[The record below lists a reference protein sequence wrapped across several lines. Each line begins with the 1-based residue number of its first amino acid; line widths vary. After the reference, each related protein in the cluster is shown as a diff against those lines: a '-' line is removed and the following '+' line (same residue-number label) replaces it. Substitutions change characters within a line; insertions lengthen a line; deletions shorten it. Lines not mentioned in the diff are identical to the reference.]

1 MSGRNRAPDVVLC
14 RGCCCGTHDKHPD
27 VDHAAQRSAFE
38 SAARRS
44 GARLVVAD
52 CLDACDRSNVVV
64 VRPRG
69 RGTPRPVWLGD
80 VLEPT
85 RTDAVVAWAQAGGPG
100 VAPLPDVLTD
110 CVFTPTRHNKQELDE
125 AP

>member
-1 MSGRNRAPDVVLC
+1 VRSPDVVLC
-14 RGCCCGTHDKHPD
+14 RGCCCGTDGKHPE
-27 VDHAAQRSAFE
+27 VDHGAQRRALE
-38 SAARRS
+38 AAARRS

-80 VLEPT
+80 VLDDE
-85 RTDAVVAWAQAGGPG
+85 RTSAVAAWASAGGPG
-100 VAPLPDVLTD
+100 AAPLPEVLGA
-110 CVFTPTRHNKQELDE
+110 CVFTPTRHSRQELDE
-125 AP
+125 A

>member
-1 MSGRNRAPDVVLC
+1 MSGKGRAPDVVLC
-14 RGCCCGTHDKHPD
+14 RGCCCGTDGKHPG
-27 VDHAAQRSAFE
+27 VDHSAQRTALE
-38 SAARRS
+38 QAARRT

-80 VLEPT
+80 VLDEE
-85 RTDAVVAWAQAGGPG
+85 RTHAVAAWAQAGGPG
-100 VAPLPDVLTD
+100 AAPLPAALEP

-125 AP
+125 V

>member
-1 MSGRNRAPDVVLC
+1 MSGKGRSPDVVLC
-14 RGCCCGTHDKHPD
+14 RGCCCGTDEKHPD
-27 VDHAAQRSAFE
+27 VDHAAQRAALE
-38 SAARRS
+38 SAVRTA

-69 RGTPRPVWLGD
+69 RGRPRPVWLGD
-80 VLEPT
+80 VLDEA
-85 RTDAVVAWAQAGGPG
+85 RTQAVAAWATAGGPG
-100 VAPLPDVLTD
+100 AAALPEALET

-125 AP
+125 V

>member
-1 MSGRNRAPDVVLC
+1 MGSRTPDIVLC
-14 RGCCCGTHDKHPD
+14 RGCCCGTEDKHPD
-27 VDHAAQRSAFE
+27 VDHAGQRAVLE
-38 SAARRS
+38 RAVRGA

-80 VLEPT
+80 VLEPE
-85 RTDAVVAWAQAGGPG
+85 RTQAVAAWAAAGGPG
-100 VAPLPDVLTD
+100 QAPLPTD
-110 CVFTPTRHNKQELDE
+110 LQTCVFTPTRHNKQELDE
-125 AP
+125 V

>member
-1 MSGRNRAPDVVLC
+1 VLC
-14 RGCCCGTHDKHPD
+14 RGCCCGTLDKHPD
-27 VDHAAQRSAFE
+27 ADHTAQRVVLEQAT
-38 SAARRS
+38 RRS

-80 VLEPT
+80 VLDVE
-85 RTDAVVAWAQAGGPG
+85 RTAAVAAWAAAGGPG
-100 VAPLPDVLTD
+100 SAPMPEALAE
-110 CVFTPTRHNKQELDE
+110 CVFTPTRHSRQELDE
-125 AP
+125 ARGA

>member
-1 MSGRNRAPDVVLC
+1 MSGKGRAPDVVLC
-14 RGCCCGTHDKHPD
+14 RGCCCGTEDKHPD
-27 VDHAAQRSAFE
+27 VDHSSQRTTFE
-38 SAARRS
+38 QAARAT
-44 GARLVVAD
+44 GARLVIAD

-80 VLEPT
+80 VLEQD
-85 RTDAVVAWAQAGGPG
+85 RTEAVVAWARAGGPG
-100 VAPLPDVLTD
+100 AAPLPAVLES

-125 AP
+125 V